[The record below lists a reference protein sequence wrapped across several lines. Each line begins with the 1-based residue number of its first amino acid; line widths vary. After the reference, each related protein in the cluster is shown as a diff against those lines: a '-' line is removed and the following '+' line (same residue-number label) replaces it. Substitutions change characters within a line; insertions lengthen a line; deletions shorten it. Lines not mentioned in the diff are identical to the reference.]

1 MIIIKFQSEIENTVA
16 QYEEAE
22 AKSSTLSKQLAS
34 LESQIN
40 DVQESM
46 LEETRQKLS
55 AQTKYK
61 HAEEKCDILQD
72 QLEEKDYMY
81 RTLEQKASN
90 SQTQIIELKKKMEI
104 LVTEAEGSED
114 IRKKLQREID
124 ALNQRI
130 EQLTAENDKSNKSKK
145 KLQSEVE
152 DLSVEIDTLRSSM
165 ISLEKKQKKYD
176 QNLEQERSISHELVS
191 FIIIIILIYLKLLI
205 NL

>member
-1 MIIIKFQSEIENTVA
+1 MIILKFQSEIENTVA

-191 FIIIIILIYLKLLI
+191 LIIIIILIYLKLLI
-205 NL
+205 N